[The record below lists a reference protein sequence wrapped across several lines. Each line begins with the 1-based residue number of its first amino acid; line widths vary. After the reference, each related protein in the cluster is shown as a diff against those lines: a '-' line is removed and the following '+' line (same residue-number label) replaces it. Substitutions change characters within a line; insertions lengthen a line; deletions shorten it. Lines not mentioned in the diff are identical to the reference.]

1 MERCGG
7 RSVVVGVKLDSKSR
21 ELLTWALV
29 KVAQPGDRVI
39 AIHVLGKNG
48 ESKFSSFFFL
58 VGWFCGLDVLN

>member
-7 RSVVVGVKLDSKSR
+7 RSVLVGVKLDSKSR

-48 ESKFSSFFFL
+48 ESKFSSSFF
-58 VGWFCGLDVLN
+58 GWFCGLDVLN